1 MTLILTLA
9 LTYVLCTLIMWYIN
23 VVATAVIFSRH
34 ADVSFFMLTI
44 PLTATALVLTL
55 LSQ

>member
-1 MTLILTLA
+1 MTLILALL
-9 LTYVLCTLIMWYIN
+9 LTYVLITLIMWYIN
-23 VVATAVIFSRH
+23 VVASALLATNVG
-34 ADVSFFMLTI
+34 FFMVAI